1 MPGGGVV
8 ELSRRSSKTS
18 RRSSSSSS
26 MRPSL
31 QPTKT
36 LFVPRVA
43 RNSAGLDTEQGEE
56 VGGGGVGLGA
66 GVGAEVGWEEIG
78 VREE

>member
-1 MPGGGVV
+1 
-8 ELSRRSSKTS
+8 
-18 RRSSSSSS
+18 